1 MRRLTPLPSS
11 RPASVRRV
19 PARRLAAG
27 LLGLIAALCVPAVR
41 AAGFV
46 DAAPFGA
53 GTLLDT
59 GAPGAVVLGS
69 AGAASV
75 VEGPFR
81 IANAGGGVMLG
92 DTAVALDLGANGTW
106 RSLAP
111 WAGDAGGA
119 PMGAYVNGIRR
130 DDNAVT
136 FTLAAGERA
145 AYVGLRYIVDLS
157 EPPPGF
163 LRLTVYDTRGTLL
176 GSSLPLSPATG
187 GGVNESALVG
197 FVSEA
202 GDIGSFMV
210 SGAHHAYGDI
220 RYVLAV
226 PGPEPAL
233 WLLALPVLAAV
244 RRTRRRRSVSM
255 PCDSGSEGLARRM
268 PDAL

>member
-1 MRRLTPLPSS
+1 MRRLTA
-11 RPASVRRV
+11 PAAGAAAVRRSAV
-19 PARRLAAG
+19 PTLALAAA
-27 LLGLIAALCVPAVR
+27 LAAPAAG

-59 GAPGAVVLGS
+59 GAPGAVILG
-69 AGAASV
+69 ATGRASV

-81 IANAGGGVMLG
+81 ITNAGSGVTLG
-92 DTAVALDLGANGTW
+92 DSAAVLDLGANGTW

-119 PMGAYVNGIRR
+119 PMGAYVNGIRL

-136 FTLAAGERA
+136 FALAAGQRA
-145 AYVGLRYIVDLS
+145 SYVGLRYMVDLS

-163 LRLTVYDTRGTLL
+163 LRLTVYDSRGAVL
-176 GSSLPLSPATG
+176 GSSTSRSPVSG
-187 GGVNESALVG
+187 GGINENALIG

-202 GDIGSFMV
+202 GEIGSFMV
-210 SGAHHAYGDI
+210 SGGYHAYGDI

-244 RRTRRRRSVSM
+244 RRRRGAGR
-255 PCDSGSEGLARRM
+255 
-268 PDAL
+268 